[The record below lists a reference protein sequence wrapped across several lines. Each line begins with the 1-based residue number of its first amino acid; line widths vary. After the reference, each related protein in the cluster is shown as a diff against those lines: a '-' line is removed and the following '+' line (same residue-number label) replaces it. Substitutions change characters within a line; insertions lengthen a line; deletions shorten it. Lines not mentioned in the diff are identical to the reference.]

1 MRFSVIIPTYNAEAY
16 VAECIESIKTQLFDD
31 FECIIAD
38 DGSTDSSVSK
48 CREAFDGDM
57 RFRILRQEHSC
68 PASARNLGLD
78 NAQGDYV
85 LFVDSDDLLVP
96 EALEKISSF
105 AIQNDLSM
113 VMFDAQIV
121 KFKCRPFSFLHEC
134 RYLQRKMNYGIA
146 SGEEML
152 CKMMERK
159 NFISNVFMYSIRRD
173 CIKFRFPDI
182 PLDEDTLYTF
192 KNTALAP
199 KAGHLQERVY
209 VKRTRDGSV
218 LNSRMT
224 FEKTKSLADV
234 VLDIAQWMENGTAD
248 GFLSDRLAKDAEFFL
263 DVCSK
268 EVKQRWNSLQESE
281 KKKISALPFL
291 KRTIFKRFIQ

>member
-16 VAECIESIKTQLFDD
+16 VAECIESIKAQSFDD

-48 CREAFDGDM
+48 CREAFNGDI
-57 RFRILRQEHSC
+57 RFRMLKQKHSC

-134 RYLQRKMNYGIA
+134 RYLQRRMDYGIA

-152 CKMMERK
+152 CRLIERK
-159 NFISNVFMYSIRRD
+159 NFISNVFMHSIRRD

-192 KNTALAP
+192 KNTASVP
-199 KAGHLQERVY
+199 KAGHLREMVY

-224 FEKTKSLADV
+224 FEKTESLANI
-234 VLDIAQWMENGTAD
+234 VLDIAQWVEQGMTDGTFSGKLPMA
-248 GFLSDRLAKDAEFFL
+248 AESFL
-263 DVCSK
+263 DSCSK
-268 EVKQRWNSLQESE
+268 EVKQRWNCLQESE
-281 KKKISALPFL
+281 KKKLNVLPFL
-291 KRTIFKRFIQ
+291 KQTIFKRFIQ